1 MVYGQCIGKVALQRQ
16 TGILLISRWKGVL
29 NNRNDSYGSQCN
41 QRESNTRDSP
51 GNNVKVS
58 RFVFNDIIHLGDITR
73 SLFNGYN
80 ITESP

>member
-16 TGILLISRWKGVL
+16 TGHSAEFTWKGVS

-41 QRESNTRDSP
+41 QRESNTVIS

-58 RFVFNDIIHLGDITR
+58 RFVFNDIIHLGILPEASLMAIT
-73 SLFNGYN
+73 F
-80 ITESP
+80 